1 MKETKIKKMASIVDG
16 IHLYYKMQKK
26 PCFVTDIF
34 CRRNT
39 LPPSLRRELAALG
52 RPVGAARLGAL
63 LLPREEKQTPPP
75 LHLQQPYVLCASVL
89 VNYRRVIC

>member
-26 PCFVTDIF
+26 PCFVTDTF

-39 LPPSLRRELAALG
+39 LPPCLRRELAARG
-52 RPVGAARLGAL
+52 GL
-63 LLPREEKQTPPP
+63 LVLHVWERCCPREEKQTPPP